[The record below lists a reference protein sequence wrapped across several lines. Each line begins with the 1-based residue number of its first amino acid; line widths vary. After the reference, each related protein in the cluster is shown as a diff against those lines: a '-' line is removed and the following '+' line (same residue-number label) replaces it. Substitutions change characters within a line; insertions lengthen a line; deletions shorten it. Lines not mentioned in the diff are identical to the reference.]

1 MERLPSESEFSK
13 KWESFRDLYFND
25 IIHDIKD
32 LVETETPSDS
42 PELLEKGIGKIM
54 EIIKFRTGN
63 TPEVIISNDKKSL
76 YCSFFN
82 GEKGRRILLLCH
94 YDTVWPAGTLK
105 TMPFLLKDNI
115 ASGPGVFDM
124 KSGIIMSIWAVKF
137 LKEIGGS
144 RNPVEILITPD
155 EEIGSESSRAL
166 IEQIAK
172 KSSAVIVMEAAIGES
187 VKVGRKGVMDF
198 TVDISGKAAHAGL
211 DPDKG
216 ISAIS
221 DLVRIIPKIESC
233 ANPEMGTTVNVG
245 LINGGSRTNVVA
257 AFAQARVDVRI
268 TTMEEAK
275 RVSACFDRISKEK
288 YRSTVIL
295 TGGLNRPPMEKNKK
309 TMDLF
314 EEVSR
319 IGSKFSFKLEGVEVG
334 GASDGN
340 FVSAA
345 GLPVIDGMGAVGDGA
360 HSLSE
365 RIDVTKTINRILLIS
380 SIINYL

>member
-1 MERLPSESEFSK
+1 MERLLSESEFSK
-13 KWESFRDLYFND
+13 KWESFRDLYFIEMLD
-25 IIHDIKD
+25 DIKD

-42 PELLEKGIGKIM
+42 PELLEKGVDKIR
-54 EIIKFRTGN
+54 EIIKVRTGN
-63 TPEVIISNDKKSL
+63 TAEVMISNEKKSL
-76 YCSFFN
+76 YCSFFDS
-82 GEKGRRILLLCH
+82 EKGRKILLLCH
-94 YDTVWPAGTLK
+94 YDTVWPAGTIK

-137 LKEIGGS
+137 LREIGGS

-166 IEQIAK
+166 IEHVAK
-172 KSSAVIVMEAAIGES
+172 KSSAVIVMEAALGES

-198 TVDISGKAAHAGL
+198 IIDISGKAAHAGL

-221 DLVRIIPKIESC
+221 DLARIIPKIEGC

-245 LINGGSRTNVVA
+245 LVNGGSRTNVVP

-268 TTMEEAK
+268 STMEEAK
-275 RVSACFDRISKEK
+275 RVTDCFDRIAKEK
-288 YRSTVIL
+288 HRSTVSL

-309 TMDLF
+309 TMELF

-319 IGSKFSFKLEGVEVG
+319 IGAGFSFKLEGVEVG

-345 GLPVIDGMGAVGDGA
+345 GVPVLDGMGAVGEGA

-365 RIDVTKTINRILLIS
+365 KIDVAKTINRILLIS

>member
-1 MERLPSESEFSK
+1 MI
-13 KWESFRDLYFND
+13 DD
-25 IIHDIKD
+25 IRK

-42 PELLEKGIGKIM
+42 PELLEKGVDKIT
-54 EIIKFRTGN
+54 EIIKNRTGKSVDVLIN
-63 TPEVIISNDKKSL
+63 NEKKSV
-76 YCSFFN
+76 YCSYFGSEN
-82 GEKGRRILLLCH
+82 GRKILLLCH
-94 YDTVWPAGTLK
+94 YDTVWPAGTIN
-105 TMPFLLKDNI
+105 TMPFSLNDNT
-115 ASGPGVFDM
+115 ASGPGIFDM

-137 LKEIGGS
+137 LQEIGET
-144 RNPVEILITPD
+144 RNPVNILITPD
-155 EEIGSESSRAL
+155 EEIGSESSRDL
-166 IEQIAK
+166 IVKTAE
-172 KSSAVIVMEAAIGES
+172 KSSAVIVMEAALGES

-198 TVDISGKAAHAGL
+198 TINISGKAAHAGL

-221 DLVRIIPKIESC
+221 DLARIIPKVESC
-233 ANPEMGTTVNVG
+233 ADPEKGTTVNVG
-245 LINGGSRTNVVA
+245 IINGGSRPNVVA

-268 TTMEEAK
+268 RTIEEAN
-275 RVSACFDRISKEK
+275 RVADCFDKIVKEK
-288 YRSTVIL
+288 YRSTVSL
-295 TGGLNRPPMEKNKK
+295 TGGLNRPPMEKNKR
-309 TMDLF
+309 TMELF

-334 GASDGN
+334 GGSDGN